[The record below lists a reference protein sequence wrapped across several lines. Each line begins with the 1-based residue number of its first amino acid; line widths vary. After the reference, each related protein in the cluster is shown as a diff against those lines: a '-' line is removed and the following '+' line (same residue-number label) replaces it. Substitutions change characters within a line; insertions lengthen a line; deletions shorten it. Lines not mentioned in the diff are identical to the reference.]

1 MLDLSKLKW
10 PIYPLPDYYQLQQ
23 DLVGSY
29 VINFK
34 NNKLYVDPTSIEQ
47 PSLARR
53 RLALSSN
60 PEQKLLRLKNPLNS
74 YVDMIN
80 SPHKRFIDSSGRII
94 RYQKSRTARLA
105 YYKISSFE
113 ETTMGYVINVQGL
126 HCKFFINRAPKL
138 HEKYAGILHVGRGFV
153 LYSLE
158 AEKHKDT
165 FRKI

>member
-10 PIYPLPDYYQLQQ
+10 PIYPLPEYYQLHQ

-29 VINFK
+29 VLNYK
-34 NNKLYVDPTSIEQ
+34 DNKLYVDPTSIEG

-53 RLALSSN
+53 RLNLADN
-60 PEQKLLRLKNPLNS
+60 KLLRLKSPLYS
-74 YVDMIN
+74 YVDIIN

-94 RYQKSRTARLA
+94 RYQKTRAAKLS

-113 ETTMGYVINVQGL
+113 ETTVGYVINVQGL
-126 HCKFFINRAPKL
+126 HCKFFMNRAPQL

-158 AEKHKDT
+158 AEKLKDSY
-165 FRKI
+165 RKI